1 MMSASFFRMTSPTP
15 KASASRW
22 VDSRDALDLAA
33 ELIEAAGDIGASGNT
48 LWNYPTNEAAL
59 RDARAAARKVLALCL
74 RIEEIT
80 T

>member
-1 MMSASFFRMTSPTP
+1 MSASFFRMTSPTP
-15 KASASRW
+15 RKPDPRR

-33 ELIEAAGDIGASGNT
+33 ELIEVAGDIGASGNT

-59 RDARAAARKVLALCL
+59 RDARVAARKVLALCL

-80 T
+80 S

>member
-1 MMSASFFRMTSPTP
+1 MSGSFFRMTSPTP
-15 KASASRW
+15 RKPDPRW

-48 LWNYPTNEAAL
+48 LWNYPTCGVAL
-59 RDARAAARKVLALCL
+59 RDARAAARKVLAICL